1 MSTLVDSSPLVGSS
15 TLAGSSLATKL
26 RALGTFDAE
35 VCMNCGICTAAC
47 PLKID
52 VLPRLVMRFGVL
64 GFDEQVR
71 AEKEAVFSCLLC
83 RACEVSCPAGVRI
96 TDNIHALRRWLL
108 EEES

>member
-1 MSTLVDSSPLVGSS
+1 MS
-15 TLAGSSLATKL
+15 TLAGPRPLTGSGTLAGSLLSTQL
-26 RALGTFDAE
+26 RALGTFDAD

-64 GFDEQVR
+64 GFDDQLR

-96 TDNIHALRRWLL
+96 TDNIHALPRRLL